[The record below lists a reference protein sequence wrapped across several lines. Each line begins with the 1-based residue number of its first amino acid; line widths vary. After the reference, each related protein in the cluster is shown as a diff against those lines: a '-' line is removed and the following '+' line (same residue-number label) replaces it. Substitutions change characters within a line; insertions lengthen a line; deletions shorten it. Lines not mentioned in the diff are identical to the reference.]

1 MTASKPVR
9 VRFAPSPTGHFH
21 LGGGRTALYNYLLAR
36 HHDGKF
42 ILRIEDTDRKRFDPQ
57 AEEEMVE
64 SLHWLGILWDEGP
77 DVGGPHAPYRQSER
91 TEIYKTRA
99 EELIRSG
106 HAYYCFC
113 SPKRLAQVRQEQQ
126 SRKEPPRYDR
136 LCRQLSPGEA
146 ESRVEAGESHVVRFK
161 TPLEGT
167 TTAVDFLRG
176 EISVENATLDDYIL
190 LKSDGLP
197 VYHLAAMVDDH
208 LMGITHVFR
217 GSEWLPTFPLH
228 VMIYQ
233 AFGWE
238 QPVWV
243 HLSVFL
249 NPSGKGKMSKRQA
262 GVKGIYISE
271 LRDEGYLP
279 EALVNWIALMGWS
292 YDDHTEYFSMQD
304 LIEKFSLE
312 KLNPS
317 PAAVNYGK
325 LDHFNGLHIRAL
337 PIAELSERLRPY
349 FEAEGYEVD
358 EDRLQ
363 AITAIIQERIRTLDE
378 AVLMAGFFFRQ
389 DVEVKAEEL
398 VGKKM
403 DAAQSAEAAQAALET
418 IESIAAFK
426 VEPLEEKLR
435 ALADSLGLKVGQL
448 FGILRIAVTGQK
460 VSPPLIESMVI
471 IGKETVEVRI
481 RQAVSLLKG
490 ME

>member
-1 MTASKPVR
+1 
-9 VRFAPSPTGHFH
+9 
-21 LGGGRTALYNYLLAR
+21 
-36 HHDGKF
+36 
-42 ILRIEDTDRKRFDPQ
+42 
-57 AEEEMVE
+57 
-64 SLHWLGILWDEGP
+64 
-77 DVGGPHAPYRQSER
+77 
-91 TEIYKTRA
+91 
-99 EELIRSG
+99 
-106 HAYYCFC
+106 
-113 SPKRLAQVRQEQQ
+113 
-126 SRKEPPRYDR
+126 
-136 LCRQLSPGEA
+136 
-146 ESRVEAGESHVVRFK
+146 
-161 TPLEGT
+161 
-167 TTAVDFLRG
+167 
-176 EISVENATLDDYIL
+176 
-190 LKSDGLP
+190 
-197 VYHLAAMVDDH
+197 
-208 LMGITHVFR
+208 
-217 GSEWLPTFPLH
+217 
-228 VMIYQ
+228 
-233 AFGWE
+233 
-238 QPVWV
+238 
-243 HLSVFL
+243 
-249 NPSGKGKMSKRQA
+249 MSKRQA

-337 PIAELSERLRPY
+337 PIAELSERIRPY